1 VASCVLEA
9 VELCVVAREGGHDEP
24 SLSLSLSSSPNRYP
38 NPSLSPS
45 SLHSIRVQASKIELV
60 VVAVVVAAVVA
71 VEAGQC
77 HSCNSYNSKLGCL
90 SCIAMRHH
98 NQVRSVHG
106 S

>member
-24 SLSLSLSSSPNRYP
+24 SLSLSSSPNRFP

-45 SLHSIRVQASKIELV
+45 SLLSIRVQASKIELV
-60 VVAVVVAAVVA
+60 VVVVVVVADVA

-77 HSCNSYNSKLGCL
+77 HSCNSFNSNLGCL